1 MSFGRRVT
9 AHSAVRTEL
18 ERVPYDFAKRNYMNV
33 EMRTLLDKTRK
44 VKLKNTI
51 AIPIGTTK

>member
-18 ERVPYDFAKRNYMNV
+18 ERVPYDFAKRNYM

-44 VKLKNTI
+44 VKLKNTT
-51 AIPIGTTK
+51 ALPIGTTK